1 MAKKIRKRQTFSQ
14 RIFAAV
20 AILIIIVMVLGSIS
34 SLFY

>member
-1 MAKKIRKRQTFSQ
+1 MPKKTRKRQSFSQ